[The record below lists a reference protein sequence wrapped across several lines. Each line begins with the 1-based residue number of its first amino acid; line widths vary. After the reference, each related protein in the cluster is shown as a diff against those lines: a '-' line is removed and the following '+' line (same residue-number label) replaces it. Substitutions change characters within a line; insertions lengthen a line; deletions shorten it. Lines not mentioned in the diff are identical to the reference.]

1 MNSSIPWCPHSL
13 PTPLCLNPP
22 KTPVIPTPLG
32 RSADQ
37 PGPAL
42 PRLSVLLVADPT
54 VCTETLPARIWRA
67 TLKPRAVLPETALDV
82 RPTDVLVD
90 RVLDVNLRDRASI
103 EKAAESIEGPVDGYF
118 GCAGLPGPP
127 FSGLDVMLVN
137 FVGARHLVNL
147 VLPKIPAGGAIAVI
161 ASNAAMGWQ
170 LELEQLMALVTTD
183 GFDEG
188 KQWCEANSEMGAVGA
203 YPFSKK
209 AINAWVA
216 SRGATLISDGIR
228 LNCINPG
235 PTDTAMLP
243 HFVEFAGENIID
255 AFIGPIRRRSTP
267 EEQAWPLI
275 FLNSSRSSYVNG
287 ESLVTDGGFFG
298 AVQSGQLD
306 LTKMF
311 DAPGATG
318 S

>member
-1 MNSSIPWCPHSL
+1 MED
-13 PTPLCLNPP
+13 
-22 KTPVIPTPLG
+22 VLG
-32 RSADQ
+32 YAGRHVVVTGAASGMGAATATILTNL
-37 PGPAL
+37 G
-42 PRLSVLLVADPT
+42 
-54 VCTETLPARIWRA
+54 AR
-67 TLKPRAVLPETALDV
+67 VTALDV
-82 RPTDVLVD
+82 RPTDVSVD
-90 RVLDVNLRDRASI
+90 RVLDVDLRDLASI
-103 EKAAESIEGPVDGYF
+103 EKAAETIGGPVDGYF

-127 FSGLDVMLVN
+127 FPGLDVMLVN
-137 FVGARHLVNL
+137 FVGARHLVDL
-147 VLPKIPAGGAIAVI
+147 VLPKIPAGGAIAVV

-170 LELEQLMALVTTD
+170 LELEQLMDLIGTE

-188 KQWCEANSEMGAVGA
+188 KRWCKTNCDMGPVGA

-216 SRGATLISDGIR
+216 SRAATLITDGIR

-235 PTDTAMLP
+235 PTDTAMMP

-255 AFIGPIRRRSTP
+255 AFVGPIRRRSTA

-275 FLNSSRSSYVNG
+275 FLNSPRSSFING
-287 ESLVTDGGFFG
+287 EALVTDGGFFG

-306 LTKMF
+306 LTNMF
-311 DAPGATG
+311 DTPDSGDTG

>member
-1 MNSSIPWCPHSL
+1 MDD
-13 PTPLCLNPP
+13 
-22 KTPVIPTPLG
+22 VLG
-32 RSADQ
+32 YAGRHVVVTGAASGMGAATAAILTNL
-37 PGPAL
+37 G
-42 PRLSVLLVADPT
+42 
-54 VCTETLPARIWRA
+54 AR
-67 TLKPRAVLPETALDV
+67 VTALDV
-82 RPTDVLVD
+82 RPTEVSVD
-90 RVLDVNLRDRASI
+90 RALEVDLRDRASI
-103 EKAAESIEGPVDGYF
+103 EKAAEAIEGPVDGYF

-147 VLPKIPAGGAIAVI
+147 VLPKIPAGGAIAVV

-170 LELEQLMALVTTD
+170 LELEQLMELVSTD

-188 KQWCEANSEMGAVGA
+188 KQWCEANDEMGAVGA

-216 SRGATLISDGIR
+216 SRAATLITDGIR

-255 AFIGPIRRRSTP
+255 AFIGPIRRRSTA

-275 FLNSSRSSYVNG
+275 FLNSPRSSYING
-287 ESLVTDGGFFG
+287 EALVTDGGFFG

-306 LTKMF
+306 LAKMF
-311 DAPGATG
+311 GGPDTSATG

>member
-1 MNSSIPWCPHSL
+1 
-13 PTPLCLNPP
+13 
-22 KTPVIPTPLG
+22 VEDVLG
-32 RSADQ
+32 YAGRHVVVSGAAS
-37 PGPAL
+37 GMGAATATIL
-42 PRLSVLLVADPT
+42 TRLG
-54 VCTETLPARIWRA
+54 AR
-67 TLKPRAVLPETALDV
+67 VTALDV
-82 RPTDVLVD
+82 RPTEISVD
-90 RVLDVNLRDRASI
+90 RALEVDLRDRASI
-103 EKAAESIEGPVDGYF
+103 EKAAEAIEGPVDGYF

-127 FSGLDVMLVN
+127 FSCLDVMLVN
-137 FVGARHLVNL
+137 FVGARHLVDL
-147 VLPKIPAGGAIAVI
+147 VLPNIPAGGAIAVV

-170 LELEQLMALVTTD
+170 LELEQLMGLVATD

-216 SRGATLISDGIR
+216 SRGATLITDGIR

-235 PTDTAMLP
+235 PTDTAMMP
-243 HFVEFAGENIID
+243 HFVEFAGQNIID

-275 FLNSSRSSYVNG
+275 FLNSPRSSYING